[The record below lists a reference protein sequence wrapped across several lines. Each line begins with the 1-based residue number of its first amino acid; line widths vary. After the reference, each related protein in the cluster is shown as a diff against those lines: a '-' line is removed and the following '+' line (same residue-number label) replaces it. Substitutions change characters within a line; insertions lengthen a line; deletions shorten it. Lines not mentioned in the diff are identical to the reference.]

1 MNSNTNNN
9 LVKTLTGSIPDDLS
23 SPVQASSSQNTFF
36 GLSFTTWI
44 IIILLLAL
52 LGINIFTY
60 LAKGTQETVSILGK
74 FLGWFQNIFGTTAK
88 QTINVSE
95 TGAKAGI
102 GAAADIATTGVDV
115 ISQAGHPQGNTENKN
130 IQSNEQIP
138 VQKQMQMQQDNLH
151 NSLNQYQMETSSEVQ
166 AHDGYAASGKSGWC
180 YVGAQNGI
188 RNCAEVGVNDVCMSG
203 DVFPTMDVCVNPNL
217 RV

>member
-23 SPVQASSSQNTFF
+23 TPVQSTSSQKTFL
-36 GLSFTTWI
+36 GLSITGWI
-44 IIILLLAL
+44 IIILILAL

-60 LAKGTQETVSILGK
+60 LAKGTQETASLLGK
-74 FLGWFQNIFGTTAK
+74 FLGWFQNIFGITAK

-102 GAAADIATTGVDV
+102 STAANLATTSVD
-115 ISQAGHPQGNTENKN
+115 IIAEAGHPQGNTENKN

-138 VQKQMQMQQDNLH
+138 VQRQMQMKEDSLH
-151 NSLNQYQMETSSEVQ
+151 SSLNQYQMGTTNEVH
-166 AHDGYAASGKSGWC
+166 AHDGYAASGKAGWC
-180 YVGAQNGI
+180 YIGEQNGI
-188 RNCAEVGVNDVCMSG
+188 RNCAEVGVNDICMSG
-203 DVFPTMDVCVNPNL
+203 DIFPTMDVCVNPNL
-217 RV
+217 RP